1 MSLIPKTC
9 FFTGHRIISNADI
22 DLVKSFLNE
31 ELLNAVNQG
40 FTHFITGG
48 AVGFD
53 TLAAEKVILMRED
66 YNDIRLV
73 LYLPCTDQS
82 SGWNETDRN
91 RFDRIL
97 TMADEVYYV
106 SREPYKKGCMKK
118 RNSAMVE
125 ASDLC
130 IAYLKNASSGTA
142 QTVKMAQKKGIEIIN
157 IAKKTEE
164 KGFAF

>member
-1 MSLIPKTC
+1 MTLIPKTC
-9 FFTGHRIISNADI
+9 FFTGHRIIAKSNLDS
-22 DLVKSFLNE
+22 VKSFLNE
-31 ELLNAVNQG
+31 ELLNAVNRG

-53 TLAAEKVILMRED
+53 TFAAEKVILMRED
-66 YNDIRLV
+66 YDMIRLI

-82 SGWNETDRN
+82 IGWNEGDRE
-91 RFDRIL
+91 RFNHIL

-118 RNSAMVE
+118 RNLAMVK

-130 IAYLKNASSGTA
+130 IAYLKNMKTGTA
-142 QTVKMAQKKGIEIIN
+142 QTVKMAEKKGMEIVN
-157 IAKKTEE
+157 IAKIYN
-164 KGFAF
+164 

>member
-9 FFTGHRIISNADI
+9 FFTGHRIISNLEI
-22 DLVKSFLNE
+22 DLVKSQLNE
-31 ELLNAVNQG
+31 ELLNAVNRG

-53 TLAAEKVILMRED
+53 TLAAEKILSMRED
-66 YNDIRLV
+66 YDIIRLI

-82 SGWNETDRN
+82 DSWHSSDKE

-97 TMADEVYYV
+97 AMADEVYYV

-118 RNSAMVE
+118 RNLAMVE

-130 IAYLKNASSGTA
+130 IAYLKNQSTGTS
-142 QTVKMAQKKGIEIIN
+142 QTVKMARDKGIEIIN
-157 IAKKTEE
+157 IAKK
-164 KGFAF
+164 